1 MLNPDFRDMLSA
13 LCEEGAEFLVV
24 GSYALAA
31 HGHPRTTG
39 DIDLWVRPAPENASR
54 VWRALSRFGAP
65 LERASPADLS
75 TPGNVLQIGVV
86 PRRIDVMTS
95 IEAVTFESAW
105 LRRIEVE
112 IEGLRI
118 PVLGRDDLLANKRAL
133 GRPQDRADVARL
145 EQER

>member
-13 LCEEGAEFLVV
+13 LNEEGAEFLVV

-39 DIDLWVRPAPENASR
+39 DIDLWVRPTPENAAR
-54 VWRALSRFGAP
+54 VWKALVRFGAP
-65 LERASPADLS
+65 LDRANPADLS

-95 IEAVTFESAW
+95 IEAVTFEAAW
-105 LRRIEVE
+105 PERIEVE
-112 IEGLRI
+112 LEGLRV
-118 PVLGRDDLLANKRAL
+118 PVLGRADLLANKKAL

-145 EQER
+145 EESA